1 MYKLASARAAAA
13 GAAGGALPVLAAALQ
28 SASLAT
34 LRYAARQ
41 PA

>member
-1 MYKLASARAAAA
+1 MYKLASAPFAA
-13 GAAGGALPVLAAALQ
+13 GAGALLAAALQ